1 MAAMIVVMVLMMAGP
16 YHGYGYVA
24 APPQADASYV
34 QVEKIPPIRDS
45 NP

>member
-16 YHGYGYVA
+16 HHGYGYVA
-24 APPQADASYV
+24 APPQPDIIYV
-34 QVEKIPPIRDS
+34 ERTPQIRDD